1 MPKTSVTFYIILG
14 NLNFG
19 PQSGYDIK
27 KGIEDSTGEFWK
39 VNYGQIYPMLKSM
52 VEEGYAVLLSDQE
65 EGKRERKVY
74 QITQKGTEEFYEWL
88 AQPINFNNPQG
99 NELLV
104 KLFFGKNAPVRD
116 SIRRLKEYRRTCVD
130 YLERMEKI
138 QAEVQIQLA
147 GNVQLDYSIIT
158 VRFGL
163 MTMKARIEWCD
174 ECIERLSKAL
184 DRDQ

>member
-1 MPKTSVTFYIILG
+1 MPKASVTFYIILG

-27 KGIEDSTGEFWK
+27 KGIESSTGEFWK

-52 VEEGYAVLLSDQE
+52 VEEGYAILLNEQE

-74 QITQKGTEEFYEWL
+74 QITPKGAEEFYEWL

-104 KLFFGKNAPVRD
+104 KLFFGQHVPVRD
-116 SIRRLKEYRRTCVD
+116 NILHLKEYRKTCVD
-130 YLERMEKI
+130 YLERMERI
-138 QAEVQIQLA
+138 QEEVETQLA
-147 GNVQLDYSIIT
+147 GHVQLDYSIIT

-184 DRDQ
+184 EEEQ